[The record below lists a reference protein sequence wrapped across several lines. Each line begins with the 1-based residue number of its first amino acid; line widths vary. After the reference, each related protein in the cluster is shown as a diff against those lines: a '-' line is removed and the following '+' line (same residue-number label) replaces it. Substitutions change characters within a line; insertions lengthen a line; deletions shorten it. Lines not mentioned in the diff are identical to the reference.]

1 MAQAKL
7 YYKAVMLPLAHFL
20 ILFYLK
26 TPLDHGTPWTPV
38 QVSGVLNKERDKEK
52 GKDEGSRTGRQ
63 QPCAYSELDK
73 GFIATNCS
81 ILEQSLGH
89 SFLVTAGVPRTPS
102 NYICF
107 LRKSVPEGSVPWRL
121 PQSLCLP
128 SVTVPGCKHSSLAA
142 LRQR

>member
-1 MAQAKL
+1 MK
-7 YYKAVMLPLAHFL
+7 
-20 ILFYLK
+20 
-26 TPLDHGTPWTPV
+26 
-38 QVSGVLNKERDKEK
+38 GVGQGDNSLV
-52 GKDEGSRTGRQ
+52 
-63 QPCAYSELDK
+63 PYSELDK

-81 ILEQSLGH
+81 ILERSLGH
-89 SFLVTAGVPRTPS
+89 SFLVTAGVPRTPG

-121 PQSLCLP
+121 PQSLRLP

>member
-1 MAQAKL
+1 MK
-7 YYKAVMLPLAHFL
+7 
-20 ILFYLK
+20 
-26 TPLDHGTPWTPV
+26 
-38 QVSGVLNKERDKEK
+38 GVGQRD
-52 GKDEGSRTGRQ
+52 SSLVL
-63 QPCAYSELDK
+63 SELDK

-107 LRKSVPEGSVPWRL
+107 LKKSVPEGSVPLRL
-121 PQSLCLP
+121 PQSLRLP
-128 SVTVPGCKHSSLAA
+128 SVTVPGCKHLSLTA